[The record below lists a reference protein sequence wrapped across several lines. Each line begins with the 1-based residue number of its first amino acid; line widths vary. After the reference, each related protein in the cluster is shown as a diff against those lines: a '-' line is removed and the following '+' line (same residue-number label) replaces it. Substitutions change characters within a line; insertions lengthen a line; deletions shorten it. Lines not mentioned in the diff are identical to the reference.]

1 MVSINKKMAK
11 GAAWMVTLK
20 IVERSLGL
28 ISTVILA
35 RLLIPNDFGLIAMA
49 MSIFAII
56 ELMSAFG
63 FDTALIQNQD
73 ARRTHYDT
81 AWTLNVLF
89 GLFSALVLASLAAPA
104 AGFYNEPR
112 LINIIYLLAIGAFIQ
127 GFENIGTVFFRK
139 EMEFNKEFKFI
150 ISKKIIA
157 FCVTVPLAIILKSYW
172 ALVIGMLA
180 FRVSGVFFSYAFHPY
195 RPKFSL
201 AEWRQL
207 FNFSKWLLITNL
219 LNFLRI
225 RSANFTIGRF
235 SGANALGLYSIAQEI
250 SELPTTEMVMLINRG
265 IFPGY
270 AKLSKDINDLRDGFL
285 NVISVI
291 YLIALPAGAGVAA
304 TAELFV
310 PVLLGNKWLDTIPL
324 IQILAFYGVTISV
337 QINSPLVYYALNK
350 PKISTYIAALYIMV
364 LLPLLIWL
372 TSIASA
378 IGAAWA
384 YLITALVFLPINYS
398 ILFIHLQLVST
409 DFIAKIWRPVFASI
423 FMYLVVNYYTQS
435 TQYLITHIG
444 YAVQMMLAILL
455 GIITYIV
462 ILLGLWILSHK
473 PDGAEKIVLHKFI
486 PIIKSKFKISKS

>member
-1 MVSINKKMAK
+1 MAK